1 MTFIKGGSKDMK
13 YIKLLIVPMLFV
25 SLAFM
30 NIGGCGGSGDGNGGG
45 GGGIFCE
52 MPTLTTNFSNRAY
65 IFDDFIRNAEL
76 AVTSDGQFTAIAIS
90 DIPGLAVV
98 ANVDD
103 ANNCTI
109 TGISDGVF
117 VVLATGTCE
126 RQADGDAFIIRNLS
140 SLGEDFPLYQGFCAT
155 VEFFNSTSSNLYELG
170 TNRAVGF
177 DPEEESDSLEIIDRF
192 LEKFYEIQN

>member
-1 MTFIKGGSKDMK
+1 MK
-13 YIKLLIVPMLFV
+13 YIKLLLVPVLFV

-30 NIGGCGGSGDGNGGG
+30 NIGGCGGSGGDGNGGGG

-52 MPTLTTNFSNRAY
+52 MPTLTTNFSDRAY

-76 AVTSDGQFTAIAIS
+76 VVTSNGAITAIAIS

-109 TGISDGVF
+109 TGISDGEF
-117 VVLATGTCE
+117 VVLATGTCA

-155 VEFFNSTSSNLYELG
+155 VQFFNSTSSNLYELG
-170 TNRAVGF
+170 TNRALDLV
-177 DPEEESDSLEIIDRF
+177 PEEGSDSAEIFDRF
-192 LEKFYEIQN
+192 LEKFYELQN